1 MTQTTLIATLYI
13 LILFF
18 IGLVFYKLL
27 NRKHDE
33 PNEQTSVIMD
43 DIKNGYTRQEINDFL
58 EWQFKLGIID
68 SIEYNEMVLKCLP
81 YAKINHP

>member
-1 MTQTTLIATLYI
+1 MAQTTLIATLYI

-27 NRKHDE
+27 NRKPDE

>member
-1 MTQTTLIATLYI
+1 MAQTTLIATLYI
-13 LILFF
+13 LILFL

-27 NRKHDE
+27 NRKPDE

>member
-1 MTQTTLIATLYI
+1 MAQTTLIATLYI

-27 NRKHDE
+27 NRNPDE

>member
-1 MTQTTLIATLYI
+1 MAQTTLIATLYI

-27 NRKHDE
+27 NRKPDE
-33 PNEQTSVIMD
+33 SNEQTSVIMD